1 MITLDQYFNV
11 LSQIGQEA
19 ENFKHSLCS
28 LENFE
33 SYSYWS
39 ALTNNSML
47 LNINQLQDQF
57 PTLSVQ
63 GIAMIYKVFD
73 SDLDGN
79 LNFSDFFDMII
90 SIDNPILRQ
99 EITFRKVEYKIN
111 GLIQINVRVFE
122 LLQFY
127 CTKLMELQQIKQQL
141 HCQIDFNV
149 YFTFFKNKHL
159 KIDHYCY
166 FLLTKEYSKHDENLI
181 NFEDFYKLLSNQD
194 NNAIN
199 ELFSINLEKIQV
211 AQVIMKRFE
220 QEKKNK
226 KHKQFIN
233 KQQQSAWQLQNSPK
247 QIQYFSVQTN
257 DKNENRIFED
267 QKISEW
273 TY

>member
-19 ENFKHSLCS
+19 ENLKHSLCS
-28 LENFE
+28 LDNFE

-99 EITFRKVEYKIN
+99 EITFRKVEYKIK
-111 GLIQINVRVFE
+111 GLIQINARVFE

-127 CTKLMELQQIKQQL
+127 CIKLMELQQIKQQL

-149 YFTFFKNKHL
+149 YFAFFKNKNL

-181 NFEDFYKLLSNQD
+181 NFEDFYKFLSNQD

-211 AQVIMKRFE
+211 AQVIIKRFE
-220 QEKKNK
+220 KEKKNK

-233 KQQQSAWQLQNSPK
+233 KQQSSAWQLQNSPK

-257 DKNENRIFED
+257 DKNENRIFQD

>member
-1 MITLDQYFNV
+1 MITLDQYFIF
-11 LSQIGQEA
+11 LSQLGQEA
-19 ENFKHSLCS
+19 ENLKHSLCS

-39 ALTNNSML
+39 ILTNNSML

-57 PTLSVQ
+57 PTLPVQ
-63 GIAMIYKVFD
+63 GIAMIFKVFD

-90 SIDNPILRQ
+90 SIDNPTLRQ
-99 EITFRKVEYKIN
+99 EVTFRKVEYKIKRII
-111 GLIQINVRVFE
+111 LINARVFE

-141 HCQIDFNV
+141 HFQIDFNV
-149 YFTFFKNKHL
+149 YLSFCKNKNL
-159 KIDHYCY
+159 TVDHYTY
-166 FLLTKEYSKHDENLI
+166 FLVTKEYSKHDENVI
-181 NFEDFYKLLSNQD
+181 KFQDFYKFLSNQD

-199 ELFSINLEKIQV
+199 ELFSISLEKIQG
-211 AQVIMKRFE
+211 AQEIMKKFE
-220 QEKKNK
+220 EKKNLTK
-226 KHKQFIN
+226 NKQLIN
-233 KQQQSAWQLQNSPK
+233 KQQQSAWQLKNIPK